1 MGHLQK
7 IKNSFS
13 TLQTEY
19 VLVDKKDKKIENKKN
34 KKNKKGCSNKS
45 YKSNKY
51 FYCNKNKNK
60 ENMNNNNY
68 SNSNYKSNS
77 NSVKMVMMQR
87 VDYRNLAS
95 YEKCIKKGVL
105 KKLNQNQN
113 LLFGIVL
120 FNIDECRMD

>member
-7 IKNSFS
+7 IKSSFS

-45 YKSNKY
+45 YKSN
-51 FYCNKNKNK
+51 
-60 ENMNNNNY
+60 
-68 SNSNYKSNS
+68 S

-87 VDYRNLAS
+87 VVYRNLAS

>member
-7 IKNSFS
+7 IKSSFS

-19 VLVDKKDKKIENKKN
+19 VHEDKKDKKIENKKN
-34 KKNKKGCSNKS
+34 KMNKKGCSNKS

-60 ENMNNNNY
+60 ENMNNNN
-68 SNSNYKSNS
+68 S

-87 VDYRNLAS
+87 VVYRNLAS

-105 KKLNQNQN
+105 KKLNQN